1 MQDGSW
7 VELDVTLLSLVIQE
21 KVILIVTA
29 RKSTNIM
36 GKMADFILDFI
47 TLKVA
52 TLIKFCV
59 LFLILLRW
67 QHW

>member
-7 VELDVTLLSLVIQE
+7 EELDMTLLSLLIHESVIF
-21 KVILIVTA
+21 IVTA
-29 RKSTNIM
+29 RKSTNVM
-36 GKMADFILDFI
+36 GKIADFLLDFI

-52 TLIKFCV
+52 TSIKFCV
-59 LFLILLRW
+59 LFLILLKW